1 MSTKRKFQS
10 VIDIIMIL
18 SLPVLMAYSL
28 VGEAAHEWIGA
39 AMLILF
45 VVHHALNIRWFKSF
59 VKGKYT
65 PVRVFGTVINLLLF
79 ADMLCLAVSGMVL
92 SRYVFSFLPI
102 EGGASFARSVHMLG
116 SYWGLVLMSLHI
128 GLHWA
133 MVLGMIR
140 KATVLPPSRRRKRAV
155 QVCCLLVSVYG
166 VYAFVSREIG
176 DYMLLKTHF
185 LFLDFDETLIHFL
198 LDYFTIMVL
207 FTAIG
212 YYLQKLFIY
221 KSQRK
226 KKM

>member
-1 MSTKRKFQS
+1 MPMKRRIQTLVDFA
-10 VIDIIMIL
+10 MIVL
-18 SLPVLMAYSL
+18 LLFLMAYSL
-28 VGEAAHEWIGA
+28 VGEIAHEWLGI
-39 AMLILF
+39 AMLFLFIL
-45 VVHHALNIRWFKSF
+45 HHIFNYRWFRF
-59 VKGKYT
+59 IAKGRYRA
-65 PVRVFGTVINLLLF
+65 VRILSTAIDLLLVI
-79 ADMLCLAVSGMVL
+79 DMLCLAVSGMVL

-155 QVCCLLVSVYG
+155 QVCCLLVSAYG

-207 FTAIG
+207 FAAIG

-226 KKM
+226 KKI

>member
-1 MSTKRKFQS
+1 MSAKRKFQI

-39 AMLILF
+39 TILILF
-45 VVHHALNIRWFKSF
+45 VVHHVLNIWWFKSF

-79 ADMLCLAVSGMVL
+79 ADMFCLAVSGMVL

-102 EGGASFARSVHMLG
+102 EGGASFARSIHMLG

-140 KATVLPPSRRRKRAV
+140 KATVLLPSRRRKRTV
-155 QVCCLLVSVYG
+155 QVCCLLVSAYG

-207 FTAIG
+207 FAAIG

-226 KKM
+226 KKI

>member
-1 MSTKRKFQS
+1 MSAKRKFQS

-28 VGEAAHEWIGA
+28 VGEAAHEWIGV

-102 EGGASFARSVHMLG
+102 ESGASFARSVHMLG

-140 KATVLPPSRRRKRAV
+140 KVTVLPPSRRRKKAV